1 MVFKFVMVTFC
12 LLQFCYMIKVSTHTI
27 LRLKL
32 TFPAERNLKSISILY
47 SYDDLY
53 IIMTYHHKN
62 NYTVKSKLRCGG
74 IKSV

>member
-47 SYDDLY
+47 SYDDLH
-53 IIMTYHHKN
+53 IIMRYHKN
-62 NYTVKSKLRCGG
+62 SYTVKSKLRCSG